1 MGDFDGM
8 GVVGEDVGM
17 GAVGEDVGAE
27 VGAIQTR

>member
-8 GVVGEDVGM
+8 GVVGEDVGV
-17 GAVGEDVGAE
+17 GAVGEDVGVE